1 MPGHARRG
9 QVDGA
14 SGRRAVSTAPLR
26 RWPCAGYAARVA
38 HVFRFFLPF
47 ATAVT
52 PGACVSL
59 DPDDAHRVRKVL
71 RLGAGAAVEAADGT
85 GRVFAAEVDDP
96 RRGTLLIGA
105 ELPAQPDL
113 APIRVLLAQSGP
125 RADDAVEKLVEL
137 GVAEIGPL
145 LAAGR
150 RQEARLDR
158 WERVARGAAAQ
169 AKLARVPAIL
179 PPVAYADALAGAVV
193 CSHEGADGELHAAFA
208 AAGRPLALLVGP
220 EAGFSADELAAAR
233 AAGAPIVSL
242 GPTVLRTET
251 AAIVAAT
258 LARAHLAHG

>member
-1 MPGHARRG
+1 
-9 QVDGA
+9 
-14 SGRRAVSTAPLR
+14 
-26 RWPCAGYAARVA
+26 VA
-38 HVFRFFLPF
+38 HVFRFHLPPS
-47 ATAVT
+47 AGAE
-52 PGACVSL
+52 PGAHVAL
-59 DPDDAHRVRKVL
+59 DPDDAHRVRAVL
-71 RLGAGAAVEAADGT
+71 RLGAGEAVEAADGT
-85 GRVFAAEVDDP
+85 GRVFVATIDDP
-96 RRGTLLIGA
+96 RSGTLLVGA
-105 ELPAQPDL
+105 ELAAQPDL
-113 APIRVLLAQSGP
+113 APLRILLAQSGP

-150 RQEARLDR
+150 RREARLER

-179 PPVAYADALAGAVV
+179 PPVAFADALAGGAVV
-193 CSHEGADGELHAAFA
+193 CSHAGADADLHAALA
-208 AAGRPLALLVGP
+208 AAGRPLVLLIGP
-220 EAGFSADELAAAR
+220 EAGFVADELAAAR

>member
-1 MPGHARRG
+1 
-9 QVDGA
+9 
-14 SGRRAVSTAPLR
+14 
-26 RWPCAGYAARVA
+26 VA
-38 HVFRFFLPF
+38 HVFRFYLSLP
-47 ATAVT
+47 ATLGSEARVE
-52 PGACVSL
+52 L

-71 RLGAGAAVEAADGT
+71 RLGAGEAVEAADGT
-85 GRVFAAEVDDP
+85 GRVFAATVDDP

-113 APIRVLLAQSGP
+113 APICVLLAQSGP

-169 AKLARVPAIL
+169 AKLARIPAIL
-179 PPVAYADALAGAVV
+179 PPVAYADALAAGAVV
-193 CSHEGADGELHAAFA
+193 CSHEGADGDLHAAFA
-208 AAGRPLALLVGP
+208 AAGRPLALLIGP
-220 EAGFSADELAAAR
+220 EAGFSADELAEAR
-233 AAGAPIVSL
+233 AAGVPIVSL

-258 LARAHLAHG
+258 LARARLAHG

>member
-1 MPGHARRG
+1 M
-9 QVDGA
+9 
-14 SGRRAVSTAPLR
+14 
-26 RWPCAGYAARVA
+26 A
-38 HVFRFFLPF
+38 HVFRFFLP
-47 ATAVT
+47 APDGVA
-52 PGACVSL
+52 PGATVAL

-71 RLGAGAAVEAADGT
+71 RLGAGEAVEAADGA
-85 GRVFAAEVDDP
+85 GRVFAASVGDP
-96 RRGTLLIGA
+96 GRGTLVIGA
-105 ELPAQPDL
+105 ELPGQPDL

-179 PPVAYADALAGAVV
+179 PPVALADALASGAVV
-193 CSHEGADGELHAAFA
+193 CSHEGADAQPHAAFA
-208 AAGRPLALLVGP
+208 AAGRPLVLLVGP
-220 EAGFSADELAAAR
+220 EAGFSPEELDAAR

-258 LARAHLAHG
+258 LARAHLAHA